1 MNELLPPKGFS
12 PEELRWYY
20 ALYADLAILK
30 KGATHLRRLGW
41 WGAIILGSAFLIVMA
56 GVAFFGPIPLV
67 ITFIAGCIVIGVIT
81 GPYFFLARNIDRGR
95 RWAVVGAI
103 ALIGIIASLTGL
115 AIVHSAMPTA
125 PQQQAAKPVKRE
137 GPLHSWV
144 GVLIETTYLIGHL
157 NLLKLL
163 VQCHRAAGRVQR
175 ASLPPVDVLAA
186 DEFSE
191 PAG

>member
-1 MNELLPPKGFS
+1 MNELVPPKGFS

-30 KGATHLRRLGW
+30 KGAAHLRRLGW
-41 WGAIILGSAFLIVMA
+41 WGVILLGSGFLLIMA
-56 GVAFFGPIPLV
+56 GAAFFGPIPLV
-67 ITFIAGCIVIGVIT
+67 IAFIFGCVLIGVVT

-95 RWAVVGAI
+95 RWAVVGAML
-103 ALIGIIASLTGL
+103 LIGFIASVTCF
-115 AIVHSAMPTA
+115 AIVKSAMPTA
-125 PQQQAAKPVKRE
+125 PQQQAAKPVKQD

-144 GVLIETTYLIGHL
+144 WVLMETAYLIGHL

-186 DEFSE
+186 DGFSD